1 MQTAEVRISDDEDFV
16 RRLLDIRVWLD
27 DNKYQPSTFTY
38 FYLDPGMMI
47 RVLFDSED
55 EAAAF
60 ADEFGGRLLDAQK
73 APQPPNSLVLS

>member
-16 RRLLDIRVWLD
+16 GRLLDIRVWLD

-60 ADEFGGRLLDAQK
+60 ADEFGGSLLDAQK
-73 APQPPNSLVLS
+73 APQPPHSLVLG